1 MKNGLAL
8 KGFTS
13 NHQKL
18 MQFSS
23 IFHEKGQQRLEK
35 ERRRQEFK
43 ASAMNSY
50 NNMKKEQ
57 RREFQHVCWKGIDF
71 LDFLKVSKRQHSG

>member
-1 MKNGLAL
+1 MGGEWVATYINIYQQNKTRQCRNATKATKCFSAMKNGLAL

-35 ERRRQEFK
+35 ERRR
-43 ASAMNSY
+43 
-50 NNMKKEQ
+50 
-57 RREFQHVCWKGIDF
+57 
-71 LDFLKVSKRQHSG
+71 